1 MMGTQVKEQKETK
14 EKSHDK
20 RRKGLLS
27 WFFTREEPDKDY
39 LPDLKSQW
47 NKMDTSE
54 RIKFIAG
61 AIVGAAFFI
70 GALVLVYVLL
80 SAMVG

>member
-1 MMGTQVKEQKETK
+1 MMDAQVKQQKETK
-14 EKSHDK
+14 EKSHNN
-20 RRKGLLS
+20 RRKGLFG

-61 AIVGAAFFI
+61 AIVGAALLI